1 MIIVIVA
8 SVLVFLALFV
18 GCVAWRFWRKR
29 RRASQNATGQVEGV
43 HSHANPKHIDI
54 EDPDPKHRTGTKSGN
69 PEIIRNFVASKRN
82 EKNTNKTQDI
92 TVEEKLPEG
101 TKSKEIARWEFL
113 TTFWTTSMLEERKIK
128 NTVIRLPFILVVT
141 CLTFMWPWFNR
152 DYSSSFCASFL
163 LFEHHNLVRALEAS
177 IIHSCLL
184 ITYRSTNFPS
194 SILANRGGNGFSRSN
209 RGRPLKLSW

>member
-29 RRASQNATGQVEGV
+29 RLASQNATGQVEGV

-101 TKSKEIARWEFL
+101 TKSKEIAR
-113 TTFWTTSMLEERKIK
+113 
-128 NTVIRLPFILVVT
+128 
-141 CLTFMWPWFNR
+141 
-152 DYSSSFCASFL
+152 
-163 LFEHHNLVRALEAS
+163 
-177 IIHSCLL
+177 
-184 ITYRSTNFPS
+184 
-194 SILANRGGNGFSRSN
+194 
-209 RGRPLKLSW
+209 

>member
-92 TVEEKLPEG
+92 TAEEKLPEG

-128 NTVIRLPFILVVT
+128 KHSHQITFYLSGYLFNLHVT
-141 CLTFMWPWFNR
+141 MIQPW
-152 DYSSSFCASFL
+152 
-163 LFEHHNLVRALEAS
+163 
-177 IIHSCLL
+177 LL
-184 ITYRSTNFPS
+184 IVVLCQF
-194 SILANRGGNGFSRSN
+194 SIVRTPQSRSCSGSVN
-209 RGRPLKLSW
+209 NPFMFTNNI